1 MKKKVLLAGAFLLLF
16 TAFSQAQENNRN
28 DHGSQV
34 RAVAKSETE
43 AQSHGEAVS
52 AVASSKSQGSVDAR
66 AERLL
71 TRSEKRERKE
81 ARRASHESNKELA
94 SQRRE
99 EAKAGILT
107 ETGIEMG
114 GADRAKKGSKDN
126 KGIKARTGINTET
139 GIKGNG
145 RSKAGVKT
153 RVGTD
158 VQLSRPNINIGNR
171 LNVGAGIF

>member
-1 MKKKVLLAGAFLLLF
+1 MKKQVLLAGALLLSF

-28 DHGSQV
+28 EHGSQV
-34 RAVAKSETE
+34 RTVAKSETE
-43 AQSHGEAVS
+43 AQLHGDIVS
-52 AVASSKSQGSVDAR
+52 AVASSKSQASADAR
-66 AERLL
+66 AERLF
-71 TRSEKRERKE
+71 TRSERRERKE
-81 ARRASHESNKELA
+81 ARRASHESNRESA

-114 GADRAKKGSKDN
+114 GADRAEKGSKGD

-153 RVGTD
+153 SVGTD
-158 VQLSRPNINIGNR
+158 VQLSRPNIKIGSR